1 MAFDAADW
9 TILRTGGTNPLEID
23 YVGDAHAGT
32 APTYATGIELHRA
45 LQDFADDSA
54 DGTEEISIVDEVPS
68 QRGGVDTNITLINGY
83 HITATAAEHLYDTS
97 ISQVHP
103 VDGDEIYDG
112 IQVFGNSTSIQ
123 VIQNGARLTN
133 DFWNEAKMIAAV
145 EDAAS
150 STSHRFMVKVRTSG
164 ADIDG
169 RRLIGTQRVYGTTYT
184 EFSIGGGTNRGNNVL
199 ALTANSN
206 LNNGTA
212 QGTIDALT
220 FTIAEGYVAIDGDGN
235 GTPENYY
242 VEWRV
247 QSPDTKNDAYEFS
260 QNMIREGVSA
270 TPVTGTF
277 GLDPNIFRGVTHS
290 VAITDLTSGNWVEPE
305 ALSWGTGATAGTGQL
320 LAIDNTTSGS
330 ATILYMQLLTGVL
343 PNANT
348 ITGATNSATGT
359 AGTVTG
365 QVISVPPIGASTGA
379 NIKGAYGVGINA
391 ADLAAGDTLIDLT
404 GSANDAPN
412 NVTFDV
418 VGLNTT
424 TTGDY
429 VLVGPD
435 SAGSLDLAQ
444 LGQNVALNSAAT
456 TSVVMDSAIPADTP
470 ASGTIRMLNES
481 GEYIRHPYSAWTGS
495 TFTITSYD
503 FSVVGLGCDINANVF
518 ISYIDKVA
526 AATTE
531 SFNTVF
537 SSTRALRVIV
547 RNGESIGGIAPIIP
561 IDTAGSLGSG
571 GGATTLSR
579 QLDL

>member
-1 MAFDAADW
+1 MAFVAADW
-9 TILRTGGTNPLEID
+9 TILRTTGANPNEID
-23 YVGDAHAGT
+23 YVGDAHAGA

-83 HITATAAEHLYDTS
+83 HITPTAHEHLYDTS
-97 ISQVHP
+97 ISQTHP
-103 VDGDEIYDG
+103 VDGVQIYDG

-145 EDAAS
+145 SDATS
-150 STSHRFMVKVRTSG
+150 NTSHRFMVLVRDTG

-184 EFSIGGGTNRGNNVL
+184 EFAIGGGTNRGNNVL

-206 LNNGTA
+206 LNNATP

-220 FTIAEGYVAIDGDGN
+220 FFIAEGYVPIDGDGN

-242 VEWRV
+242 VEW
-247 QSPDTKNDAYEFS
+247 DTNGNSKNEAYEYS
-260 QNMIREGVSA
+260 QNMIREGVA
-270 TPVTGTF
+270 VTPVNGTF
-277 GLDPNIFRGVTHS
+277 GLDPNIFRGITHS
-290 VAITDLTSGNWVEPE
+290 VAVTDLTSGIWVEPE

-320 LAIDNTTSGS
+320 LAIDNTASGS

-348 ITGATNSATGT
+348 ITGATNGASGT

-365 QVISVPPIGASTGA
+365 QVVSVPPIGASTGA
-379 NIKGAYGVGINA
+379 NIKGAYGVGIQE
-391 ADLAAGDTLIDLT
+391 ADLEAGDTLLDLT
-404 GSANDAPN
+404 GAANNAPN
-412 NVTFDV
+412 NVTFSV
-418 VGLNTT
+418 IGLNITT
-424 TTGDY
+424 TADY

-435 SAGSLDLAQ
+435 NAGSLQLDQ
-444 LGQNVALNSAAT
+444 LGQNAAVNT
-456 TSVVMDSAIPADTP
+456 TVTSLVMDSAIPVDTP
-470 ASGTIRMLNES
+470 ATGSIRCLNVS
-481 GEYIRHPYSAWTGS
+481 GEYVRHDYSAWTGS

-503 FSVVGLGCDINANVF
+503 FSPVGLDVAINANVF

-526 AATTE
+526 TATTE
-531 SFNTVF
+531 TFNTVF
-537 SSTRALRVIV
+537 NATRALRAIV
-547 RNGESIGGIAPIIP
+547 RNGATVGGIAPIVP
-561 IDTAGSLGSG
+561 IDVAGSLGSG

-579 QLDL
+579 VLDT

>member
-1 MAFDAADW
+1 MAWDAADW
-9 TILRTGGTNPLEID
+9 TILRTTGTNPLEIH

-32 APTYATGIELHRA
+32 APTYATGIEMHRA
-45 LQDFADDSA
+45 LQDYADDQS
-54 DGTEEISIVDEVPS
+54 DGTEEISIVDVTPS
-68 QRGGVDTNITLINGY
+68 ARGGVDTNISLINGY
-83 HITATAAEHLYDTS
+83 HITPTAAEHLYDTS
-97 ISQVHP
+97 ITQTHP
-103 VDGDEIYDG
+103 VDGDQIYDG

-123 VIQNGARLTN
+123 VIQDGARLTN

-145 EDAAS
+145 EDTAS
-150 STSHRFMVKVRTSG
+150 ATTHRFMVLVHDTG

-206 LNNGTA
+206 LNNQTA

-220 FTIAEGYVAIDGDGN
+220 FTIAEGYIPITVGAFTDD
-235 GTPENYY
+235 YY
-242 VEWRV
+242 VQWRV
-247 QSPDTKNDAYEFS
+247 QTPDTKNQAYEYS

-277 GLDPNIFRGVTHS
+277 GLDPNIFRGITHS
-290 VAITDLTSGNWVEPE
+290 VALSGGAGTWVEPE
-305 ALSWGTGATAGTGQL
+305 SLSWGTGATAGTGQL
-320 LAIDNTTSGS
+320 LAVDNTTGTSS
-330 ATILYMQLLTGVL
+330 TILYMQLLTGVV

-348 ITGATNSATGT
+348 ITGNGGATAT

-365 QVISVPPIGASTGA
+365 KTISVPPIGASTGT
-379 NIKGAYGVGINA
+379 NLKTAYGVGVHA
-391 ADLAAGDTLIDLT
+391 DDLATGDTLLSLE
-404 GSANDAPN
+404 GGARDAPN

-418 VGLNTT
+418 IGINITT
-424 TTGDY
+424 TADY

-435 SAGSLDLAQ
+435 SAGSLQLDQ
-444 LGQNVALNSAAT
+444 LGQNVALNSAGT

-470 ASGTIRMLNES
+470 SSGSIRMLNES
-481 GEYIRHPYSAWTGS
+481 GEYIRHPYSSWTGS

-526 AATTE
+526 TATTE
-531 SFNTVF
+531 SFSTVF
-537 SSTRALRVIV
+537 DSSRALRVIV
-547 RNGESIGGIAPIIP
+547 RNGATVASIAPIVP

-571 GGATTLSR
+571 GGSTTIAR
-579 QLDL
+579 VLDT

>member
-1 MAFDAADW
+1 MAFVAADW
-9 TILRTGGTNPLEID
+9 TILRSTGGNPYEID

-32 APTYATGIELHRA
+32 APTYTTGIDLHRN
-45 LQDFADDSA
+45 LQDFADDAS
-54 DGTEEISIVDEVPS
+54 DGTEEISIVDQTPS
-68 QRGGVDTNITLINGY
+68 TRGGVDTNITLVNGY
-83 HITATAAEHLYDTS
+83 HITPTAAEHIYDTS
-97 ISQVHP
+97 ISQTHP
-103 VDGDEIYDG
+103 STGVEIYDG

-123 VIQNGARLTN
+123 VIQDGARLTN

-145 EDAAS
+145 EDSVSA
-150 STSHRFMVKVRTSG
+150 TTHRFMVLVHTAA

-206 LNNGTA
+206 LNNTTA

-220 FTIAEGYVAIDGDGN
+220 FTITEGYNSIVVGAFTD
-235 GTPENYY
+235 EYY
-242 VEWRV
+242 GLWRV
-247 QSPDTKNDAYEFS
+247 QTPDSKNDAYEFA

-290 VAITDLTSGNWVEPE
+290 VALTDLTTGAWVEPE
-305 ALSWGTGATAGTGQL
+305 SLSWGTGATAGTGQL

-330 ATILYMQLLTGVL
+330 ATILYMQLLTGVI
-343 PNANT
+343 PAANT
-348 ITGATNSATGT
+348 ITAAGAGSAT

-365 QVISVPPIGASTGA
+365 QVISVPFLGASTGS
-379 NIKGAYGVGINA
+379 NIKGAYGFGIHA
-391 ADLAAGDTLIDLT
+391 DDLAAGDTLIPLEDV
-404 GSANDAPN
+404 ARNAPN

-418 VGLNTT
+418 IGLNIT

-435 SAGSLDLAQ
+435 NAGSLQLDQ
-444 LGQNVALNSAAT
+444 LGSNAIVNTNVST
-456 TSVVMDSAIPADTP
+456 FVCDTAIPVDTP
-470 ASGTIRMLNES
+470 ASGTVRILNTS
-481 GEYIRHPYSAWTGS
+481 GEYISHPYSSYTSA
-495 TFTITSYD
+495 TFTITTYD
-503 FSVVGLGCDINANVF
+503 FGAGGGVDVASGANVF
-518 ISYIDKVA
+518 VSYIDKVA
-526 AATTE
+526 TATTE

-537 SSTRALRVIV
+537 DSTLALRVIV
-547 RNGESIGGIAPIIP
+547 RNGETIGGLAPIVP

-579 QLDL
+579 VLDT